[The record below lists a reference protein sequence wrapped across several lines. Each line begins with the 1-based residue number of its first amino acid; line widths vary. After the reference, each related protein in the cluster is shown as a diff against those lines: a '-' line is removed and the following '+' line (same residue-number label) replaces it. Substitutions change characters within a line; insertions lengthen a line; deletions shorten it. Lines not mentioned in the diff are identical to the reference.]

1 MAHDTTIIIAMSTID
16 HRHVTLKEGTA
27 TGKE

>member
-1 MAHDTTIIIAMSTID
+1 MAHDTTIITMSTID